1 MNAGYIVAPAALDD
15 IDEIA
20 AWMREQNPEAD
31 LDLRFIDAIY
41 EAFELLAGQPG
52 IGHRRQ
58 DLTDQPVLFW
68 TVMKS
73 FAVIYR
79 SRTPLEIVHVMRW
92 SRDIPAVLG
101 KDAD

>member
-1 MNAGYIVAPAALDD
+1 LSADYTVAPAALDE

-20 AWMREQNPEAD
+20 DWMRKQSPETD
-31 LDLRFIDAIY
+31 IDLRFIDAIY
-41 EAFELLAGQPG
+41 EAFELLARQPG
-52 IGHRRQ
+52 VGHKRQ

-79 SRTPLEIVHVMRW
+79 NRPPVEIVHVMRW
-92 SRDIPAVLG
+92 SRDLSAVLG
-101 KDAD
+101 KETS